1 MRFLNGARPFFDF
14 AIFDKFNNLKFLI
27 EYNGS
32 QHYNYSSSGW
42 NTKENWILIKNRDQ
56 QKIEMC
62 KSLNI
67 PLEIISFAYFS
78 NLEKI
83 IQELLIK
90 YNILEEKIQ

>member
-14 AIFDKFNNLKFLI
+14 AIFDEFNNLKFLI

-62 KSLNI
+62 KNLNI

-90 YNILEEKIQ
+90 YNILEEKI